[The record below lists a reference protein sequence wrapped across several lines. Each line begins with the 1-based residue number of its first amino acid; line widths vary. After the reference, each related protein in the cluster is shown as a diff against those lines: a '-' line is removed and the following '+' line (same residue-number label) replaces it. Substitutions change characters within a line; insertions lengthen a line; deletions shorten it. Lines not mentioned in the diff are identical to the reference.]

1 MDLSLERETT
11 SLIRHSVPIKNTSPS
26 YPGRVGSPPPPSYS
40 TRMLSLLLLSLPAAL
55 SIPLS
60 EFDLQKRP
68 HNYYVTAN
76 AVHVKHANRSIT
88 VDGTTIPYAEAFP
101 PFKTAARGTVLIL
114 TEYPSLLFA
123 GRPSLFQMITATGH
137 RTILPY
143 VAPPNLPAII
153 KQAEMHHTVL
163 VSFPSSENSFFTG
176 FEGVVLIDPA
186 EDSNLPPPTMPT
198 VLLYTHSR
206 TADQGWGDDWSSTRV
221 ESISYRTLDLSDS
234 DKTGREKFAQIL
246 ANFLDRVHVR

>member
-1 MDLSLERETT
+1 
-11 SLIRHSVPIKNTSPS
+11 
-26 YPGRVGSPPPPSYS
+26 
-40 TRMLSLLLLSLPAAL
+40 
-55 SIPLS
+55 
-60 EFDLQKRP
+60 
-68 HNYYVTAN
+68 
-76 AVHVKHANRSIT
+76 
-88 VDGTTIPYAEAFP
+88 
-101 PFKTAARGTVLIL
+101 
-114 TEYPSLLFA
+114 LLFA

-137 RTILPY
+137 RTTLPY
-143 VAPPNLPAII
+143 VAPPNLPAFI

-176 FEGVVLIDPA
+176 FEGGIPVPLNQLQNDTVFQ
-186 EDSNLPPPTMPT
+186 MPT